1 LHPRPFGQI
10 LCVRVIKVIGTKLNK
25 IKVKRM
31 FSQFAFPIFEQSI
44 KEYHIIDDVYQPTL
58 NPYTKGTIEY
68 LLFAKNW
75 VDTVQWHYEDII
87 RDPNIDPVAALILKR
102 KIDASN
108 QVRTDMVEYIDSYFL
123 QKHVA
128 VQVKPNAKINTES
141 PAWAI
146 DRLSILAL
154 KIYHMNEEANRAE
167 ASVEHRAKCQEK
179 LNVLLDQKN
188 DMFISINDLLNDIE
202 NGDKFM
208 KVYKQMKMYN
218 DDDLNPVLYQNNK

>member
-1 LHPRPFGQI
+1 
-10 LCVRVIKVIGTKLNK
+10 
-25 IKVKRM
+25 M
-31 FSQFAFPIFEQSI
+31 FAEFAFPIFEQSI
-44 KEYHIIDDVYQPTL
+44 KEYHIIDDVYQPTI
-58 NPYTKGTIEY
+58 NPFEKGSIEH

-87 RDPNIDPVAALILKR
+87 RDPQIDPVAALDLKR

-123 QKHVA
+123 DKYKD
-128 VQVKPNAKINTES
+128 VKVKADAKINTES

-154 KIYHMNEEANRAE
+154 KIYHMSEEANREE
-167 ASVEHRAKCQEK
+167 ATPEHRAKCQEK
-179 LNVLLDQKN
+179 LNVLLEQKQ
-188 DMFISINDLLNDIE
+188 DMFTSISQLIEDIE
-202 NGDKFM
+202 SGDKYM

-218 DDDLNPVLYQNNK
+218 DEELNPVLYQNKK

>member
-1 LHPRPFGQI
+1 
-10 LCVRVIKVIGTKLNK
+10 
-25 IKVKRM
+25 M
-31 FSQFAFPIFEQSI
+31 FSQIAFSVFEQSI
-44 KEYHIIDDVYQPTL
+44 ADYHIHDSVDQAVN
-58 NPYTKGTIEY
+58 NPYPKDKIEH
-68 LLFAKNW
+68 LLYAKNW

-87 RDPNIDPVAALILKR
+87 RDPQIDPVAALVLKR

-123 QKHVA
+123 QKYSGVT
-128 VQVKPNAKINTES
+128 VKAEAKINTES

-154 KIYHMNEEANRAE
+154 KIYHMNEEANRTE
-167 ASVEHRAKCQEK
+167 ASAEHRAKCLEK
-179 LNVLLDQKN
+179 LNVLLDQKS
-188 DMFISINDLLNDIE
+188 DMFSSINQLLQDIE

-218 DDDLNPVLYQNNK
+218 DDELNPVLYQNKK